1 MHIGE
6 VAKRAG
12 VTSDAIRFYERC
24 GILAKPPRTDAGYRL
39 YSPDNVA
46 VVLFLRRA
54 QTLGFSLPQIRELV
68 SLRTS
73 GRPCAPVRDRLRR
86 KLEEVRTK
94 IDELKHIEHDLQLA
108 LRRCE
113 RQLRGHLERCPLLD
127 NSAQNKERK
136 PR

>member
-39 YSPDNVA
+39 WSPDNVA

-94 IDELKHIEHDLQLA
+94 AHRARSPAGAEEMRAAPSRAPGA
-108 LRRCE
+108 L
-113 RQLRGHLERCPLLD
+113 
-127 NSAQNKERK
+127 SA
-136 PR
+136 P

>member
-6 VAKRAG
+6 VAKQAG

-39 YSPDNVA
+39 YTPENVA

-68 SLRTS
+68 SLRMS
-73 GRPCAPVRDRLRR
+73 DRPCAPVRDRLRR
-86 KLEEVRTK
+86 KLAEVRTK
-94 IDELKHIEHDLQLA
+94 IGELEHIEHDLLLA

-113 RQLRGHLERCPLLD
+113 RQLRGHLARCPLLE
-127 NSAQNKERK
+127 NSVQNKGGK